1 MFDFLVKTNEKDAI
15 FYGDKVYTYND
26 LLRYSKLHAD
36 HCHAKSGQQVE
47 RVMFFSKND
56 PDMIFAIYGA
66 LRLSAV
72 AIPVDVMSTKKELA
86 YMIDDARP
94 QVIYTTTENLSFVK
108 ECVVS
113 VVMGDSLADKVDAEM
128 TEELKADLEAV
139 GHYNPLIYT
148 ADDVDTKDVANV
160 PIIDIPARNED
171 DVMTIIYTS
180 GTTGSPK
187 GVMLTY
193 ANVWYNVNAVSN
205 DVEVYREDTRALMIL
220 PLHHVFGLVGTMII
234 PLYKGSQVY
243 IVEKLTPEVIVETLV
258 KGRITVLLG
267 VPRLYEN
274 LAKGIMAKINAGF
287 ATKMIYKLASAI
299 GSRAF
304 SKMIFKSVHQKFGGA
319 MEYFVSGGAAL
330 PDESAKVFQNLGFYV
345 LEGYGM
351 TECAPMI
358 SFTRPGEWHIGYC
371 GQLLPKC
378 EVKIGEN
385 EEILVRGANVMKGYY
400 GRPEETDKVIRNGW
414 LHTGDT
420 GVFDEKKGLRITGRI
435 KEIIVTPNGKNI
447 NPASIENELTQS
459 SMVMK
464 EAAVILKDDVL
475 QAIVYPDV
483 DAVRRMNSDKTMD
496 ELVRAEI
503 EAYNK
508 ESIGYKRLLKYH
520 IISQELPKTRLG
532 KIQRFKL
539 NELLEG
545 KIEQKEREDVSD
557 RSECFKAIK
566 AYVDD
571 QTNSYANGDSHF
583 EIDLALDSLGRVSLL
598 AYIQERFG
606 VDVSEEKLGELST
619 LNLLT
624 AYVEERA
631 ESTELEDKSMTWKDI
646 LANAKSKLKLP
657 KSGFIHWAM
666 HTSLW
671 SFFSLAYR
679 YRSKG
684 VEKLARGPV
693 IYVANHRS
701 GFDGVLITAKLTW
714 NRVKDVYFFAKD
726 KHFQGGFQKFMAP
739 RNNIILMNVNTN
751 VRESMQQ
758 MYEVLSKGKS
768 VVIFPEGTRYKDG
781 ITRDFKESF
790 AILSQTLNVP
800 VVPVAIAGSERA
812 TFRGIRLP
820 RLGQRI
826 SLTFLPQ
833 MLSNAGE
840 TTMEFATRVRN
851 TIADKLKE

>member
-1 MFDFLVKTNEKDAI
+1 MFDFLVKSSDKKAL
-15 FYGDKVYTYND
+15 FFGDDSYSYDD
-26 LLRYSKLHAD
+26 LLRHSKVHAD
-36 HCHAKSGQQVE
+36 FCRAKCAQQVE
-47 RVMFFSKND
+47 RVMFFSKNT
-56 PDMIFAIYGA
+56 PEMIFAMYGA
-66 LRLSAV
+66 LRQSAIM
-72 AIPVDVMSTKKELA
+72 IPVDVMSTKKELA

-94 QVIYTTTENLSFVK
+94 QVIYTSTENLTFVK

-113 VVMGDSLADKVDAEM
+113 VIMGDSLADKVDAEM
-128 TEELKADLEAV
+128 TEELAEDLAAV
-139 GHYNPLIYT
+139 GHYEPLIYT
-148 ADDVDTKDVANV
+148 IDDVDFSEVDKVEV
-160 PIIDIPARNED
+160 IDIPARNEY

-193 ANVWYNVNAVSN
+193 ANLWYNVNAVCN
-205 DVEVYREDTRALMIL
+205 DIPVYNRDTRALMIL
-220 PLHHVFGLVGTMII
+220 PLHHVLGLTGNMIA
-234 PLYKGSQVY
+234 PLYSGSQVY
-243 IVEKLTPEVIVETLV
+243 IIDKLTPEAIIETLV
-258 KGRITVLLG
+258 KGRITMLIG

-274 LAKGIMAKINAGF
+274 LAKGIMSKINASV
-287 ATKMIYKLASAI
+287 ATKMVYKIVSAI
-299 GSRAF
+299 GSRSLA
-304 SKMIFKSVHQKFGGA
+304 KKVFKTVHDKFGGA

-330 PDESAKVFQNLGFYV
+330 PDESAKVFKNLGFYI

-358 SFTRPGEWHIGYC
+358 SFTRPGAWKVGYC
-371 GQLLPKC
+371 GQMLPEC
-378 EVKIGEN
+378 EMKLGEN
-385 EEILVRGANVMKGYY
+385 DEILVRGANVMKGYY

-420 GVFDEKKGLRITGRI
+420 GLFDEKLGLKITGRI

-447 NPASIENELTQS
+447 NPASIENEITQS
-459 SMVMK
+459 SIVIK
-464 EAAVILKDDVL
+464 EAAIILKDDIL
-475 QAIVYPDV
+475 QAIVFPDL
-483 DAVRRMNSDKTMD
+483 DRVRAANSDKTLD

-508 ESIGYKRLLKYH
+508 ESIGYKRILNYH
-520 IISQELPKTRLG
+520 IVSQELPKTRLG

-539 NELLEG
+539 HELLEG
-545 KIEQKEREDVSD
+545 RVQQREREDVSD
-557 RSECFKAIK
+557 RSDCFKSLK

-598 AYIQERFG
+598 AYIHEQFG
-606 VDVSEEKLGELST
+606 VDISEEKLSELAN
-619 LNLLT
+619 LNLLS

-631 ESTELEDKSMTWKDI
+631 ESTELEDKSMSWRDI
-646 LANAKSKLKLP
+646 LANAKNKLKLP
-657 KSGFIHWAM
+657 SSGFIHWFM
-666 HTSLW
+666 HTNLW
-671 SFFSLAYR
+671 SFFNMTYR
-679 YRSKG
+679 YKSNN
-684 VEKLARGPV
+684 VEDLPQGPV

-714 NRVKDVYFFAKD
+714 RRVKDIYFFAKD
-726 KHFQGGFQKFMAP
+726 KHFQGGFQRFMAP

-781 ITRDFKESF
+781 LTREFKESF
-790 AILSQTLNVP
+790 AILSQALNVP
-800 VVPVAIAGSERA
+800 VVPVAIEGSEKA
-812 TFRGIRLP
+812 TFRAIRIP

-840 TTMEFATRVRN
+840 TTVEFAERVRKS
-851 TIADKLKE
+851 IISKLK